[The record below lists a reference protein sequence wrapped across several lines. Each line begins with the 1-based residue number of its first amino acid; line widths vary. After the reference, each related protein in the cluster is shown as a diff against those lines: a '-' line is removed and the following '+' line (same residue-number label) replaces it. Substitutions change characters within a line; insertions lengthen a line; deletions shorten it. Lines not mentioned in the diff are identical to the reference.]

1 MRISSLILVYRCRME
16 TMYNTSCMAERIL
29 ELYPESPAKGD
40 MAHCV
45 ISR

>member
-1 MRISSLILVYRCRME
+1 ME

-45 ISR
+45 ISRYSNS